1 MRYFEEH
8 RPVYHFSCKKGWLN
22 DPNGLIYY
30 NGYFHLFY
38 QHYPGGVTHGPMH
51 WGHARS
57 RNLLDWEELPI
68 ALYPDENGM
77 IFSGS
82 IVYDRDNTGKFGN
95 GKKETLVAVFTHDQI
110 CRGEKIQY
118 QSLAYSTDGGMS
130 FKKYAGNPVL
140 DFGLSDFRDPKV
152 FWYAREEKWIMLT
165 AALNK
170 ILIFSSRDLR
180 EWEKESAFSTE
191 DMQKNE
197 IWECPDL
204 CVLKD
209 GEGRKKWVL
218 IVSQNTLDYA
228 KTGIRYFIGDFDGN
242 HFVDETGGDRLWMD
256 FGRDNYAAA
265 TFEETKDRIVQL
277 GWMNCWA
284 YAQKV
289 PEEGFRGSMTIPRE
303 LFLLE
308 TPNGT
313 RVGQKPAREI
323 FDNIHIQRLTE
334 NKVVQDVL
342 NGIFEI
348 EPQGDRGEIF
358 IKNEYETL
366 SVSFDYKKGWI
377 SVDRSGL
384 CCNLGDEFAELR
396 KMRFWM
402 KEDRKILLVVDT
414 TSIEIFAAGGE
425 AVGTFQFFPERPFQ
439 TLEVRMEE

>member
-1 MRYFEEH
+1 MTRSAAE
-8 RPVYHFSCKKGWLN
+8 KKSSIRVWLTV
-22 DPNGLIYY
+22 
-30 NGYFHLFY
+30 
-38 QHYPGGVTHGPMH
+38 QT
-51 WGHARS
+51 
-57 RNLLDWEELPI
+57 E
-68 ALYPDENGM
+68 
-77 IFSGS
+77 
-82 IVYDRDNTGKFGN
+82 
-95 GKKETLVAVFTHDQI
+95 
-110 CRGEKIQY
+110 
-118 QSLAYSTDGGMS
+118 GMS
-130 FKKYAGNPVL
+130 FKKVRWKSCVGFRPFGFPRSKGLLVCQGRKVDYADGRVEQNSYFQFPGSQGMGKRKCFF
-140 DFGLSDFRDPKV
+140 DGG
-152 FWYAREEKWIMLT
+152 YAE
-165 AALNK
+165 
-170 ILIFSSRDLR
+170 
-180 EWEKESAFSTE
+180 
-191 DMQKNE
+191 NE

-313 RVGQKPAREI
+313 RMGQKPAREI

-358 IKNEYETL
+358 IKNEYEKL

-402 KEDRKILLVVDT
+402 KEEQENPSCSGHNKHRNLCSRRRSCGDISVFPGAPFSDAGSKNGGV
-414 TSIEIFAAGGE
+414 IF
-425 AVGTFQFFPERPFQ
+425 
-439 TLEVRMEE
+439 